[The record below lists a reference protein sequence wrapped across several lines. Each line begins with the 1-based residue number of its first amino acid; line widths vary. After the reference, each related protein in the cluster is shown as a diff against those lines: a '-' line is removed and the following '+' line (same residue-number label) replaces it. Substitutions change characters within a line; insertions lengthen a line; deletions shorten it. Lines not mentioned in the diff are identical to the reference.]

1 MKKAAKIAAAIIAI
15 AIVAGIAISNLAP
28 AQCPMCDFIKSH
40 APCIVNMQTGEVREL
55 DLYFPHETLVGE
67 IAEEQDSSIF
77 SFVSAAG
84 AKGTKTT
91 SPYVINLDVPLIREP
106 IFKHH
111 FCRECRKLLGNQDCG
126 YVLADLYVRG
136 EPVIISITDGMR
148 VDLRCYEITAV
159 RNAEENIYELTIKG
173 TYGN

>member
-15 AIVAGIAISNLAP
+15 VIVVGIAISSWEP
-28 AQCPMCDFIKSH
+28 AQCPLCDFIKSH
-40 APCIVNMQTGEVREL
+40 APCIVNMQTGEVQEL

-91 SPYVINLDVPLIREP
+91 SPYIIELDVPLIREP
-106 IFKHH
+106 VFKHH
-111 FCRECRKLLGNQDCG
+111 FCHECRKLLGNQDSG

-136 EPVIISITDGMR
+136 EPVIIPITDGMS
-148 VDLRCYEITAV
+148 VALRCYEITAV
-159 RNAEENIYELTIKG
+159 RNDEENIFELTIKG

>member
-1 MKKAAKIAAAIIAI
+1 MKKAAKIAAAILVV
-15 AIVAGIAISNLAP
+15 AIVIGIGISNMEP
-28 AQCPMCDFIKSH
+28 AQCPLCEFIKSH
-40 APCIVNMQTGEVREL
+40 APCIVNMQTGEVQEL

-67 IAEEQDSSIF
+67 IAAEQDSSIF

-91 SPYVINLDVPLIREP
+91 SPYIIELDVPLIREP
-106 IFKHH
+106 IFKRH
-111 FCRECRKLLGNQDCG
+111 FCRECRKLLGNQDFG

-136 EPVIISITDGMR
+136 EPVIIPITDGMS
-148 VDLRCYEITAV
+148 VDLRCYEITAE
-159 RNAEENIYELTIKG
+159 RNDEENIYKLTVKG